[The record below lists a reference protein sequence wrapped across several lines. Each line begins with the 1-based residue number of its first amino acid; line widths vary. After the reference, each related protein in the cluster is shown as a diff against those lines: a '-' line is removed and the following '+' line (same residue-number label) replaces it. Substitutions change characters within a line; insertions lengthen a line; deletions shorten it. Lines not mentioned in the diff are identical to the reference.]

1 MKTYVMLAPGFEIV
15 EATLPI
21 DILRRAGI
29 ETVIVSITADPVV
42 KASNGVTVIADAILS
57 ESDLSDGDMLF
68 LPGGMPGSTNLAQC
82 EPLAEII
89 KSYNAA
95 GKFLVAVCAAPM
107 VYGLMGL
114 LKGKKA
120 TCYPGFE
127 DKLLGADFQKK
138 SCVRDGNFIT
148 GCGAGA
154 CFALGHVMTAALA
167 GEKKAD
173 EVLDKMMF
181 QVYEEI
187 I

>member
-1 MKTYVMLAPGFEIV
+1 MKVYVALANGFEIV

-29 ETVIVSITADPVV
+29 ETVTVSISDDEVV
-42 KASNGVTVIADAILS
+42 TASNGVRVFADALLAD
-57 ESDLSDGDMLF
+57 SDLSDGDMLF
-68 LPGGMPGSTNLAQC
+68 LPGGMPGSLNLSQC

-89 KSYNAA
+89 NSYNKA

-167 GEKKAD
+167 GEKTAD
-173 EVLDKMMF
+173 GVLDKMMF

>member
-1 MKTYVMLAPGFEIV
+1 MKTYVALAPGFEIA

-29 ETVIVSITADPVV
+29 ETVTVSITEDKVV
-42 KASNGVTVIADAILS
+42 TASNGVPVIADALLS
-57 ESDLSDGDMLF
+57 QSNLSDGDMLF
-68 LPGGMPGSTNLAQC
+68 LPGGMPGSTNLSQC
-82 EPLAEII
+82 EPLAVII
-89 KSYNAA
+89 REYAAA
-95 GKFLVAVCAAPM
+95 GKFLAAVCAAPM

-114 LKGKKA
+114 LEGKKA

-138 SCVRDGNFIT
+138 TCVRDGNFIT

-154 CFALGHVMTAALA
+154 GFALGHVMVAALA

-181 QVYEEI
+181 QVYPEI